1 MLGAIA
7 STVLLHRHKPA
18 AVARNERLAAADSSR
33 ATDYSPW
40 RSHFSHSRKSALDLG
55 FGGGKPHPAEQRMFL
70 SPGPSSGALFVV
82 AMLLS
87 W

>member
-1 MLGAIA
+1 
-7 STVLLHRHKPA
+7 
-18 AVARNERLAAADSSR
+18 VARSERLAAADSSR